1 MDMVIFLFI
10 YNIKKSRAGS
20 PYVRRLRFCVA
31 RLLSIKESPTG
42 RCRPAS
48 DVLQSGTDKTAME
61 RAKTKTKIDHQAA
74 VEAWSEGGVMA
85 RTRRGHMPSLD
96 F

>member
-1 MDMVIFLFI
+1 
-10 YNIKKSRAGS
+10 
-20 PYVRRLRFCVA
+20 
-31 RLLSIKESPTG
+31 
-42 RCRPAS
+42 
-48 DVLQSGTDKTAME
+48 ME